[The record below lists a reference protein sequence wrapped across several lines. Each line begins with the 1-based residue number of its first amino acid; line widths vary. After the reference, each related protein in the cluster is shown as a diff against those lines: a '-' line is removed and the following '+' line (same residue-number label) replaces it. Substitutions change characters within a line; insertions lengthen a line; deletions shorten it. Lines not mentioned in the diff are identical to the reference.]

1 MLNCSKFKQIAWAA
15 PGEDDTNPS
24 VNKNSPPAGYWADAK
39 KHLTR
44 SKETDMK
51 NRSILTF
58 VVLGLLISV
67 PPVLWCSETEAASM
81 ITHASSVIMA
91 PSPSHDAIKAALLE
105 ILDASLL
112 ILPKTDYSDEYRS
125 RIEVAKTQF
134 SEQSLFSDKGH
145 QYLSLAYRL
154 VTAGKRWQF
163 PEELTVPYRE
173 RDIMEQAKKLAQKL
187 IDSALSE
194 LKAGRNE
201 QSVRYL
207 LELVLM
213 VVTPIQH

>member
-1 MLNCSKFKQIAWAA
+1 
-15 PGEDDTNPS
+15 
-24 VNKNSPPAGYWADAK
+24 
-39 KHLTR
+39 
-44 SKETDMK
+44 MK

-58 VVLGLLISV
+58 VVLGLLISA

-81 ITHASSVIMA
+81 IIHASSVIMA
-91 PSPSHDAIKAALLE
+91 PSASHDAIKAALLE

-112 ILPKTDYSDEYRS
+112 ILPNTDYSDEYKS

-154 VTAGKRWQF
+154 VTAGKRWQV
-163 PEELTVPYRE
+163 PEELSVPFRE

-187 IDSALSE
+187 IDLALSE
-194 LKAGRNE
+194 LKGGRNE
-201 QSVRYL
+201 QSVRYI
-207 LELVLM
+207 LEFVLM
-213 VVTPIQH
+213 VVTPIQY